1 MNHLI
6 NARDYNGEV
15 MMNLVLRFY
24 PQKVN
29 QERYRQ
35 SMMDKYEGHIIK
47 MNSFEQM
54 MGATTNDQH
63 YKLVDPNAVASYV

>member
-1 MNHLI
+1 
-6 NARDYNGEV
+6 
-15 MMNLVLRFY
+15 
-24 PQKVN
+24 
-29 QERYRQ
+29 
-35 SMMDKYEGHIIK
+35 MMDKYEGHIIK